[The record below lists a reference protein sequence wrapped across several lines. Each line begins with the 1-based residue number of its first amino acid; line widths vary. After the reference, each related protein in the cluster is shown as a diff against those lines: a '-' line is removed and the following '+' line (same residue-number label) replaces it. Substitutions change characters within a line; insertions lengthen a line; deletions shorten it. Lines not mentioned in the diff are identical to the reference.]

1 MDLAKTLAKARR
13 PAFPETRAQIPLTRS
28 MTLTNRRPKS
38 ESLLKLVKSELVNK
52 PNPLAAGEFR
62 VLRQASHPRAKDF
75 AAAIDVTPEIV
86 SKWENG
92 KGPIPSPVDRLV
104 RLLVAVRWGLTAD
117 PAAWLALG
125 TDAAPL
131 ERRFVLGARGWR
143 LDAKAK
149 READLRASRQ
159 TA

>member
-1 MDLAKTLAKARR
+1 
-13 PAFPETRAQIPLTRS
+13 
-28 MTLTNRRPKS
+28 
-38 ESLLKLVKSELVNK
+38 
-52 PNPLAAGEFR
+52 
-62 VLRQASHPRAKDF
+62 LRQASHPRAKDF